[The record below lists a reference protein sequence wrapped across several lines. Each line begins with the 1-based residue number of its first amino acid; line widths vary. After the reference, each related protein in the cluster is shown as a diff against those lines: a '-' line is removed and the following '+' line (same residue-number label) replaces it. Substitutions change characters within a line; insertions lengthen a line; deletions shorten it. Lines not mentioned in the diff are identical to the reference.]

1 MNKKFF
7 KVLLLTFFVIFNINL
22 SHAQN
27 NSMEGKVIISISSKK
42 DVIKLKREMC
52 EIKFSIQ
59 NSSYGTIND
68 LSIKVQAENDRG
80 RKVKNFGSA
89 EVTNKKKWNPVSIPK
104 GGSLVNAKGA
114 TFEELCKYMGKIELV
129 RSKIKED
136 NCNIRMM
143 PEDAKCRDI
152 FVLVNEG
159 EDIGTKIANKKTGL
173 TFLDVGFVKING
185 EKTSF
190 VDYAAEDPYNLR
202 GKDIVIVGY
211 INRYT
216 EWARNKVWGFR
227 FDLRVFSGVE
237 GQSYAR
243 GGDPYLSV
251 IVAPFKT
258 KKYGSNLMQALSQLR
273 KDNFKKLSVANN
285 GKALIE
291 LRGKANVFSNTG
303 DLYIQTDEIKI
314 IDKQ

>member
-227 FDLRVFSGVE
+227 F
-237 GQSYAR
+237 
-243 GGDPYLSV
+243 
-251 IVAPFKT
+251 
-258 KKYGSNLMQALSQLR
+258 
-273 KDNFKKLSVANN
+273 
-285 GKALIE
+285 
-291 LRGKANVFSNTG
+291 
-303 DLYIQTDEIKI
+303 
-314 IDKQ
+314 